1 MRHAEVLTHG
11 MVRWFIRG
19 SLALVALGWWRLDAL
34 PPAARLASPIAEAP
48 RQQPVKD
55 PPFEV
60 VAKGVNYLIQPRYA
74 YQMDAVVVSLH
85 QSDAWW
91 DSAHEQW
98 SDHINLLDVCVVWG
112 GSATSGAFRQ
122 VSFSNTQFECHWS
135 WRGDVPF
142 DNTEAANVHLVTAD
156 PALGKRLK
164 ALRVGD
170 QIRLG
175 GQLVNY
181 TTRKDGQTL
190 GTRVSSESRADSGP
204 GACEVLYVTD
214 AQLLAKPDRR
224 GLRVLQAGLLL
235 LLASV
240 MLWFWLPVRVQ
251 D

>member
-1 MRHAEVLTHG
+1 MLTHG
-11 MVRWFIRG
+11 VVRWLIRG
-19 SLALVALGWWRLDAL
+19 SLALIALGWWRLDAL
-34 PPAARLASPIAEAP
+34 PPAAELASSVAEAP
-48 RQQPVKD
+48 RQQPSKD

-60 VAKGVNYLIQPRYA
+60 TAQGVNYLVQPRYR
-74 YQMDAVVVSLH
+74 YEMDAVVVSLH

-98 SDHINLLDVCVVWG
+98 SDHINLLDICVVWG
-112 GSATSGAFRQ
+112 SSATSGAFRQ
-122 VSFSNTQFECHWS
+122 VSFSNTQFECYWS
-135 WRGDVPF
+135 WRGDVAF

-181 TTRKDGQTL
+181 TTRKNGQTL
-190 GTRVSSESRADSGP
+190 GTRVSSESRTDSGP

-214 AQLLAKPDRR
+214 ARLLARPDRR
-224 GLRVLQAGLLL
+224 GLRMLQAGLVLL
-235 LLASV
+235 LGGV
-240 MLWFWLPVRVQ
+240 VCWFCLPMRAQ
-251 D
+251 T